1 MSPVRQA
8 GTIRR
13 SSYATLAV
21 GATTLALIALL
32 GVSVMVARQAGERDG
47 RTEVAGLASAGA
59 AGARDRDVAGTAG
72 GTSAGNGS
80 GVPNG
85 RGGGAGGGSGGG
97 AGVAKAGGDSAG
109 SASVPGSGSGAPGAV
124 AGSDVGATGSGGGSG
139 AGSGSG
145 SGAGSGSGTGSAGSG
160 SVAASPEGSPT
171 TMTVRTAK
179 AGDWALRVE
188 SRAEGALLG
197 DDSGDSH
204 LSVGQAAA
212 DGTQRFDARDGP
224 ALGVFGAY
232 TARAVSQ
239 GRYLT
244 ELELRG
250 EPGRRFVAAVPV
262 LDVPSTW
269 RPGDRWTWRLT
280 AADGRTSLGATSSV
294 VGRET
299 ITLAD
304 GETEVETVRVDST
317 FVLGGDRSITVS
329 RKLWFS
335 PSLGVP
341 VRTEEHSTGTDKDG
355 RSVARDATIQLAA
368 TEPASTSV
376 VPQP

>member
-1 MSPVRQA
+1 MRQA
-8 GTIRR
+8 GAIRR

-32 GVSVMVARQAGERDG
+32 GVSVLVARQGQRGDG
-47 RTEVAGLASAGA
+47 RQEVAGLASADRSGTLDGGGSKAGA
-59 AGARDRDVAGTAG
+59 AGAS
-72 GTSAGNGS
+72 SAGNGS
-80 GVPNG
+80 GAPDTG
-85 RGGGAGGGSGGG
+85 LRGGAGSGTG
-97 AGVAKAGGDSAG
+97 AGAAGAGGGDSAG
-109 SASVPGSGSGAPGAV
+109 PASASSGSGTGAV
-124 AGSDVGATGSGGGSG
+124 TGSDVGASGGTGSDAG
-139 AGSGSG
+139 ASGS
-145 SGAGSGSGTGSAGSG
+145 GSGSGTGSAGSG
-160 SVAASPEGSPT
+160 SGSVAASPDGSPT
-171 TMTVRTAK
+171 TMTVRPAK
-179 AGDWALRVE
+179 AGDWTLRVE
-188 SRAEGALLG
+188 SHAEGALLG
-197 DDSGDSH
+197 DDSGESR
-204 LSVGQAAA
+204 LSVGEAAA

-232 TARAVSQ
+232 TARVVSQ

-244 ELELRG
+244 ELQLRG

-269 RPGDRWTWRLT
+269 RAGDRWTWRLT
-280 AADGRTSLGATSSV
+280 AADGGTSLEAASSV

-317 FVLGGDRSITVS
+317 FVLGGDRSITVT

-341 VRTEEHSTGTDKDG
+341 VRTEERSTGTDQDG

-368 TEPASTSV
+368 TEPGSTSV
-376 VPQP
+376 FPRP